1 MHTKKESQVCSVIH
15 FHWVSFNPGAII
27 FQPGK
32 DFTFD
37 IPEGGLGEDHGIE
50 EKLSVRQVALQV
62 KRVIIDMLTRVD
74 FN

>member
-1 MHTKKESQVCSVIH
+1 
-15 FHWVSFNPGAII
+15 VSFNPGAII

-32 DFTFD
+32 HFTLD

-50 EKLSVRQVALQV
+50 EKLSVRQVSLQV